1 MVVLRLRSPL
11 AAAALGLVLLA
22 TLGLALLR
30 VDTAW
35 VARSEV
41 VVTGDWGAAEG
52 EFGRGAGADG
62 RPRGP
67 QAIAAD
73 ERGTLV
79 VADSLNSRIQIFDP
93 EGCFVAAFR
102 LTGGA
107 APSQTEDDRAA
118 VYGRLDPCLGWGSG
132 FRPQPDIAAPARPL
146 ATPVAGDGQGL
157 LPSGTDSDAQPTGG
171 DPGAQPT
178 GGDSGIQPTAGDQ
191 QADRPF
197 SPPYITDLA
206 LSGGAWRQEA
216 TSGRIDPASGPDIYL
231 LAGWEGAVLAA
242 DAAGTLKWTRDLS
255 TPTRFAEL
263 RDPYDP
269 LAPVTPES
277 WAGFMLDLDTLHG
290 GGVVVAGY
298 ELLPDKLL
306 YFLRALPEV
315 EGDLKDL
322 CAYELVR
329 DGSVKVDDSLPIALE
344 VESVAVGSDGLLYV
358 VAARPEVGEA
368 GGGLPPGGSGAP
380 GSGSPGGG
388 SRATSGASPFVR
400 EVWVFTSGGRAKGK
414 LDLDC
419 LTYTR
424 YLRLVGVDGRG
435 LIHARLGGAGSPDCL
450 AVFDGAGRAVLS
462 IPLAGDAGDKA
473 EVADVYLGGDGALYA
488 SLATDEGYRVVR
500 YWLGGERRLAWR
512 WVKGG

>member
-1 MVVLRLRSPL
+1 MKPARGERWGLSVVVLRLRSPL
-11 AAAALGLVLLA
+11 AVAALGLALLA

-30 VDTAW
+30 VDTVW
-35 VARSEV
+35 VAHSEV
-41 VVTGDWGAAEG
+41 VVAGSWGAADG

-73 ERGTLV
+73 ERGALV

-93 EGCFVAAFR
+93 EGRLLGVFS
-102 LTGGA
+102 LTGGT

-118 VYGRLDPCLGWGSG
+118 VYGRLDPCLAWGSG
-132 FRPQPDIAAPARPL
+132 FRPQPTVAAPARPL

-157 LPSGTDSDAQPTGG
+157 LPSGD
-171 DPGAQPT
+171 
-178 GGDSGIQPTAGDQ
+178 DSGTQPTAGNQ
-191 QADRPF
+191 QADRPL

-206 LSGGAWRQEA
+206 LSAGAWRLEA

-231 LAGWEGAVLAA
+231 LAGWEGVVLAA

-269 LAPVTPES
+269 QAPVTPES

-322 CAYELVR
+322 CVYELVR
-329 DGSVKVDDSLPIALE
+329 DGSVKVDENLPIALE

-368 GGGLPPGGSGAP
+368 GSGLPPTDSGA
-380 GSGSPGGG
+380 
-388 SRATSGASPFVR
+388 RATSGANPFVR
-400 EVWVFTSGGRAKGK
+400 EVWVFTSGGRGKGK

-435 LIHARLGGAGSPDCL
+435 LIYARLGGAGCPDCL
-450 AVFDGAGRAVLS
+450 AVFDGAGRAVLT

-473 EVADVYLGGDGALYA
+473 EVADVYLGGDDALYV
-488 SLATDEGYRVVR
+488 SLATDEGYQVVR
-500 YWLGGERRLAWR
+500 YRLGGEKRLAWR
-512 WVKGG
+512 WAKGG

>member
-30 VDTAW
+30 VDTVW

-52 EFGRGAGADG
+52 QFGRGAGADG

-79 VADSLNSRIQIFDP
+79 VADSLNSRVQIFDAR
-93 EGCFVAAFR
+93 GRLLAAFP
-102 LTGGA
+102 LTYGA

-118 VYGRLDPCLGWGSG
+118 VYGRLDPCLAWGSG
-132 FRPQPDIAAPARPL
+132 FRPQPTVAAPARPL

-157 LPSGTDSDAQPTGG
+157 QPSA
-171 DPGAQPT
+171 
-178 GGDSGIQPTAGDQ
+178 GDSGTQPTVGDSDTQPTTGDQ
-191 QADRPF
+191 EAVRPL

-206 LSGGAWRQEA
+206 LSGGAWRLEA

-231 LAGWEGAVLAA
+231 LAGWEGVVLAA

-269 LAPVTPES
+269 QAPVTPES
-277 WAGFMLDLDTLHG
+277 WAGYMLDLDTLHG

-329 DGSVKVDDSLPIALE
+329 DGSVKVDENLPIALE

-368 GGGLPPGGSGAP
+368 GGGLPPADSGSL
-380 GSGSPGGG
+380 GSGSLGSG

-435 LIHARLGGAGSPDCL
+435 LICARLGGAGCPDCL
-450 AVFDGAGRAVLS
+450 AVFDGAGRAVLT
-462 IPLAGDAGDKA
+462 IPLAGNAGAKA
-473 EVADVYLGGDGALYA
+473 EVADVYLGGDDALYA
-488 SLATDEGYRVVR
+488 SLATDEGYQVVR
-500 YWLGGERRLAWR
+500 YRLGGEKRLVWR
-512 WVKGG
+512 WAKGG

>member
-1 MVVLRLRSPL
+1 MKPARGERWGLSVVVLRLRSPL
-11 AAAALGLVLLA
+11 AVAALGLALLA

-30 VDTAW
+30 VDTVW

-41 VVTGDWGAAEG
+41 VVAGDWGAAEG
-52 EFGRGAGADG
+52 QFGRGAGADG

-73 ERGTLV
+73 ERGALV
-79 VADSLNSRIQIFDP
+79 VADSLNFRIQIFDP
-93 EGCFVAAFR
+93 EGR
-102 LTGGA
+102 LLGVFSLSGGT

-118 VYGRLDPCLGWGSG
+118 VYGRLDPCLAWGSG
-132 FRPQPDIAAPARPL
+132 FRPQPDVAAPARPL

-157 LPSGTDSDAQPTGG
+157 QPSGGNSDTQPVAEGSGTQPTV
-171 DPGAQPT
+171 
-178 GGDSGIQPTAGDQ
+178 GDQ
-191 QADRPF
+191 QAAQF
-197 SPPYITDLA
+197 ASPPYITDLA
-206 LSGGAWRQEA
+206 LSAGAWRLEA
-216 TSGRIDPASGPDIYL
+216 TSGRINPASGPDIYL
-231 LAGWEGAVLAA
+231 LAGWEGVVLAA

-269 LAPVTPES
+269 QAPVTPES

-368 GGGLPPGGSGAP
+368 GGGLPPGDSGA
-380 GSGSPGGG
+380 
-388 SRATSGASPFVR
+388 RATSGANPFVR
-400 EVWVFTSGGRAKGK
+400 EVWVFTSGGRGKGK

-435 LIHARLGGAGSPDCL
+435 LIYARLGGAGSPGCL

-473 EVADVYLGGDGALYA
+473 EVADVCLGGDDALYA
-488 SLATDEGYRVVR
+488 SLATDEGYQVVR
-500 YWLGGERRLAWR
+500 YRLGGERRLAWR
-512 WVKGG
+512 WAKGE

>member
-1 MVVLRLRSPL
+1 VKPARGERWRPSVVVLRLRSPL

-22 TLGLALLR
+22 TLGLAILR
-30 VDTAW
+30 VDTVW

-52 EFGRGAGADG
+52 QFGRGAGADG

-73 ERGTLV
+73 ERGALV

-93 EGCFVAAFR
+93 EGRLLGVFS
-102 LTGGA
+102 LTGET

-118 VYGRLDPCLGWGSG
+118 VYGRLDPCLAWGSG
-132 FRPQPDIAAPARPL
+132 FRPQPDVAAPARPL

-157 LPSGTDSDAQPTGG
+157 QPS
-171 DPGAQPT
+171 
-178 GGDSGIQPTAGDQ
+178 GGDSDTQPTTGDQ
-191 QADRPF
+191 EAVRPL

-206 LSGGAWRQEA
+206 LSGGAWRLEA

-231 LAGWEGAVLAA
+231 LAGWEGVVLAA

-269 LAPVTPES
+269 QAPVTPES

-315 EGDLKDL
+315 EGDPEDL

-368 GGGLPPGGSGAP
+368 GSGL
-380 GSGSPGGG
+380 SPADSG
-388 SRATSGASPFVR
+388 SRATSGANPFVR

-435 LIHARLGGAGSPDCL
+435 LICARLGGAGSPDCL
-450 AVFDGAGRAVLS
+450 AVFDGAGRAVLT

-473 EVADVYLGGDGALYA
+473 EVADVYLGGDDALYV
-488 SLATDEGYRVVR
+488 SLATDEGYQVVR
-500 YWLGGERRLAWR
+500 YRLGGEKRLAWR
-512 WVKGG
+512 WAKGG

>member
-22 TLGLALLR
+22 TLGLAILR
-30 VDTAW
+30 VDTVW

-52 EFGRGAGADG
+52 QFGRGAGADG

-73 ERGTLV
+73 ERGALV

-93 EGCFVAAFR
+93 EGR
-102 LTGGA
+102 LLGVFSLSGGT

-118 VYGRLDPCLGWGSG
+118 LYGRLDPCLAWGSG
-132 FRPQPDIAAPARPL
+132 FRPQPDVAAPARPL

-157 LPSGTDSDAQPTGG
+157 QPS
-171 DPGAQPT
+171 
-178 GGDSGIQPTAGDQ
+178 GGDSDTQPTTGDQ
-191 QADRPF
+191 EAVRPL

-206 LSGGAWRQEA
+206 LSGGAWRLEA

-231 LAGWEGAVLAA
+231 LAGWEGVVLAA

-269 LAPVTPES
+269 QAPVTPES

-315 EGDLKDL
+315 EGDPEDL

-368 GGGLPPGGSGAP
+368 GSGL
-380 GSGSPGGG
+380 SPADSG
-388 SRATSGASPFVR
+388 SRATSGANPFVR

-435 LIHARLGGAGSPDCL
+435 LICARLGGAGSPDCL
-450 AVFDGAGRAVLS
+450 AVFDGAGRAVLT

-473 EVADVYLGGDGALYA
+473 EVADVYLGGDDALYV
-488 SLATDEGYRVVR
+488 SLATDEGYQVVR
-500 YWLGGERRLAWR
+500 YRLGGEKRLAWR
-512 WVKGG
+512 WAKGG

>member
-11 AAAALGLVLLA
+11 ALAALGLALLA

-30 VDTAW
+30 VDTVW

-41 VVTGDWGAAEG
+41 VVAGDWGAADG

-73 ERGTLV
+73 DRGTLV

-93 EGCFVAAFR
+93 EGRLLGVFS
-102 LTGGA
+102 LTGGTA
-107 APSQTEDDRAA
+107 RPQTEDDRAA
-118 VYGRLDPCLGWGSG
+118 VYGRLDPCLAWGSG
-132 FRPQPDIAAPARPL
+132 FRPQPDVAAPARSPSTTTAGSQ
-146 ATPVAGDGQGL
+146 ATQPAGEAVDVRL
-157 LPSGTDSDAQPTGG
+157 
-171 DPGAQPT
+171 
-178 GGDSGIQPTAGDQ
+178 TAGDPKAAQ
-191 QADRPF
+191 LVG
-197 SPPYITDLA
+197 PPYITDLA
-206 LSGGAWRQEA
+206 LSGGAWRLEA

-269 LAPVTPES
+269 LAPVTPAS
-277 WAGFMLDLDTLHG
+277 WAGYMLDLDILRG
-290 GGVVVAGY
+290 GGLVVAGY

-329 DGSVKVDDSLPIALE
+329 DGSVKVDENLPIALE

-368 GGGLPPGGSGAP
+368 GGGLSPADSGAP
-380 GSGSPGGG
+380 DSGSLGSG
-388 SRATSGASPFVR
+388 SRATSGANPFIR
-400 EVWVFTSGGRAKGK
+400 EVWVFTSGGRGKGK

-419 LTYTR
+419 GTYTR
-424 YLRLVGVDGRG
+424 HLRLVGVDGRG
-435 LIHARLGGAGSPDCL
+435 LLHARLGGAGSPGCL
-450 AVFDGAGRAVLS
+450 AVFDGAGRAVLT

-488 SLATDEGYRVVR
+488 SLATDEGYQVVR
-500 YWLGGERRLAWR
+500 YRLGGEKRLAWR
-512 WVKGG
+512 WAKGG